1 MCVQFAMDL
10 TSVKSTTTSVQ
21 SLATSLPAPQ
31 STGTSNMAKSALI
44 NVPLLSSNRPLPTT
58 NVPSNNGPKPQK
70 YSKICPAIAPKPM
83 MNIGPKLPF
92 NASIPKGK
100 SALNMTPSLS
110 DSLVGSLNTSKTWV
124 LPPRPRP
131 GRKPNANDNQ
141 DLTSALSGAKK
152 INVKTLPKK
161 RIKVSP
167 TKDQETTAKSVATND
182 FSLKNSDF
190 LPQTPVSQAT
200 LPPQSTSS
208 PHIPTTVN
216 RSEMSQLKET
226 YLSKL
231 KEQELIRS
239 YIEVMTNQIKELSFV
254 QNGVI
259 TFDALRNNP
268 SGNLRIKKAL
278 PNNTSTTTSI
288 TTTPSINASPNILPI
303 ITTSSI
309 KPVPKTD
316 QLESINNINDLNKSL
331 NYLTKSSKII
341 HSVTKKNKF
350 GQLNSNQQIQQP
362 EYLNDQDIW
371 LNNQINYYLEV
382 RAKFIAKNDTT
393 FNDTL
398 SIPPSKTVA
407 SKPTA
412 IPDLLKPLP
421 GTFLDDDY
429 LDIIDDGSPMDDT
442 TNVNDANNLILED
455 REFDNLIMDTNIE
468 PSSDNLDLI
477 DDESELLGAVK
488 IHDPRKLE
496 SETSSTSTPGGNMI
510 RKKSKLNCGFCTN
523 DTPCLCLDAEIEICN
538 VTK

>member
-1 MCVQFAMDL
+1 MDL
-10 TSVKSTTTSVQ
+10 PSIKSTTSSVQ
-21 SLATSLPAPQ
+21 SLATNLPAPP
-31 STGTSNMAKSALI
+31 STGPSNMTKSALM
-44 NVPLLSSNRPLPTT
+44 NVPHPSSTRPLPTT
-58 NVPSNNGPKPQK
+58 NYPSNNGPKPQK

-141 DLTSALSGAKK
+141 DLSSALCDTKK

-167 TKDQETTAKSVATND
+167 AKDQETTANEVASND
-182 FSLKNSDF
+182 TILKISDPK
-190 LPQTPVSQAT
+190 PQTPISGAI

-208 PHIPTTVN
+208 RHIPPTVN

-268 SGNLRIKKAL
+268 SGSLRIKKTLA
-278 PNNTSTTTSI
+278 NNTSSTTTSI
-288 TTTPSINASPNILPI
+288 TTTPSINSSPSILPI
-303 ITTSSI
+303 VTTSSI
-309 KPVPKTD
+309 KPTPKSD
-316 QLESINNINDLNKSL
+316 QLESINNINDLNNFL

-350 GQLNSNQQIQQP
+350 GQVNSNQQPLEP
-362 EYLNDQDIW
+362 EYLDDQDIW

-382 RAKFIAKNDTT
+382 RAKFKAKNDK
-393 FNDTL
+393 TL
-398 SIPPSKTVA
+398 DGTLNIPPSKTLA
-407 SKPTA
+407 TKTLTSKPTA
-412 IPDLLKPLP
+412 IPELLRPLP
-421 GTFLDDDY
+421 RSFFDDDC
-429 LDIIDDGSPMDDT
+429 LDIVDDGSPMEDT
-442 TNVNDANNLILED
+442 TNVNDANMLILED

-477 DDESELLGAVK
+477 DDESDLLGAVK

-496 SETSSTSTPGGNMI
+496 SETSSVSTTGGNII